1 MVKFTRLPTLLSLS
15 VLAAIFLASSV
26 ESADDGTTQCKSSVK
41 TTNYSTSSTKR
52 YIVVLKT
59 AEVGIN
65 AVKKHDVWLKNCW
78 NIKTDSIDKYS
89 TKSKAK
95 DTVLK
100 FSLDS
105 VQGYSG
111 NFAPEFVKKELSNR
125 DDVETVEE
133 DSVVTTSYVI
143 PSNNLF
149 KRTVVKTNLPNLDR
163 IDQSKFP
170 GDGSFTFPDTAGQ
183 GVNAFIVDTGIDIK
197 HVEFEKRAKIGG
209 KFCDGRG
216 CDTDNDD
223 NGHGSHVSGI
233 VGGKTVGVARKVS
246 LIAVKV
252 LDADGSGSNT
262 GVIAGLN
269 FVLDQHKKNKNKNSV
284 VNMSLGGGKSDA
296 LNKVVQSLVKAGIHV
311 VVAAGNESQDACN
324 TSPASTLEAVTVA
337 ALEDTQ
343 DKLTDFSN
351 VGKCTDI
358 IAPGRNI
365 KSVGANTKNKFVVF
379 SGTSQAT
386 PHVVGTVALIIA
398 KDGNT
403 TPAAMAKKL
412 SDLSTK
418 NVVDKA
424 TLRGTPNK
432 VLKVPAA

>member
-1 MVKFTRLPTLLSLS
+1 MVRFTRLPTFLSLS

-41 TTNYSTSSTKR
+41 NTNYSTSSTKR
-52 YIVVLKT
+52 YIVLLKT
-59 AEVGIN
+59 AEIGIKT
-65 AVKKHDVWLKNCW
+65 VEKHDQWLKDCW
-78 NIKTDSIDKYS
+78 DIKTDSIDKFS
-89 TKSKAK
+89 TKSEAK
-95 DTVLK
+95 NTVLK
-100 FSLDS
+100 FSLNS
-105 VQGYSG
+105 LHGYSG
-111 NFAPEFVKKELSNR
+111 NFAPEFVKKELSGRN
-125 DDVETVEE
+125 DIETVEE
-133 DSVVTTSYVI
+133 DSIVTASYVI

-149 KRTVVKTNLPNLDR
+149 KRATVKTNLPNLDR
-163 IDQSKFP
+163 IDQAKFP

-183 GVNAFIVDTGIDIK
+183 GVNAFIVDTGIDIT

-209 KFCDGRG
+209 TFCDGAG
-216 CDTDNDD
+216 CDSDRDD
-223 NGHGSHVSGI
+223 NGHGSHVAGI
-233 VGGKTVGVARKVS
+233 VGGKTVGVAKKAS

-252 LDADGSGSNT
+252 LDANGSGSNT

-284 VNMSLGGGKSDA
+284 VNMSLGGGKSVA
-296 LNKVVQSLVKAGIHV
+296 LNNVVKTLVDAGVHV

-324 TSPASTLEAVTVA
+324 TSPASTPEAVTVA
-337 ALEDTQ
+337 ALEDKE

-365 KSVGANTKNKFVVF
+365 RSVGANTKNKFVVF

-386 PHVVGTVALIIA
+386 PHVVGAVALIIA
-398 KDGNT
+398 KEGNS

-418 NVVDKA
+418 NVVDRA
-424 TLRGTPNK
+424 TLKGTPNR
-432 VLKVPAA
+432 VLKVPEA